1 MLDRIFSVWFWFGS
15 NRPGFYIGTSLMLTV
30 MLLMWSGGIQASLSL
45 GPGGEFPGLKDVSL
59 YAFSHDELSSLLYN
73 AMLLLLLGP
82 CQERRWGTVSFLS
95 LSLLSVAILPPI
107 YTLVLCAGGGEASR
121 ISGYSATQLALFTAQ
136 SRQVTQRK
144 VLRCIPVWLLPW
156 ILLLLSLLLLPSTPV
171 LLHFCAIC
179 VGHNYRQSVIEV
191 LQQLEDMEFFKFIP
205 DWAYIPTKNRYKLPT
220 HSTSRRSVLPSHGTP
235 ARQEPPCNSPLMED
249 HSLLNA
255 QQWSEPVAP
264 WLYDRSVSLSETQ
277 LVEEQMLRAGLLA
290 SLQDIADAPVAKV
303 EVQKSSVSSL
313 RLQQLEKMGFPT
325 EKAVVALAASK
336 QLDGAISLLIDG
348 RVGEDT
354 VVISK
359 GKTTLPTSTTTP

>member
-45 GPGGEFPGLKDVSL
+45 GPGGEFPGLKD
-59 YAFSHDELSSLLYN
+59 
-73 AMLLLLLGP
+73 
-82 CQERRWGTVSFLS
+82 
-95 LSLLSVAILPPI
+95 
-107 YTLVLCAGGGEASR
+107 
-121 ISGYSATQLALFTAQ
+121 
-136 SRQVTQRK
+136 
-144 VLRCIPVWLLPW
+144 
-156 ILLLLSLLLLPSTPV
+156 
-171 LLHFCAIC
+171 
-179 VGHNYRQSVIEV
+179 RQSVIEV

>member
-15 NRPGFYIGTSLMLTV
+15 NRPGFYIGTSLLLTV
-30 MLLMWSGGIQASLSL
+30 MLLMWSGGIQACLNL
-45 GPGGEFPGLKDVSL
+45 GPGGEFPGFKDVSL

-95 LSLLSVAILPPI
+95 LSILSVAILPPI
-107 YTLVLCAGGGEASR
+107 YTFVLCAGGGEASR
-121 ISGYSATQLALFTAQ
+121 ICGYSATQLALFTAQ

-144 VLRCIPVWLLPW
+144 VLRCVPVWFLPW

-179 VGHNYRQSVIEV
+179 IGHNYRPSVIEV
-191 LQQLEDMEFFKFIP
+191 LQQLEDMELFKFIP
-205 DWAYIPTKNRYKLPT
+205 DWVYISTINRHRLPT
-220 HSTSRRSVLPSHGTP
+220 HTTSHRSAPPFHGTA
-235 ARQEPPCNSPLMED
+235 ARQEPPYNSPLMGD
-249 HSLLNA
+249 RSLLNA
-255 QQWSEPVAP
+255 HQWAEPVSP
-264 WLYDRSVSLSETQ
+264 WLYDGSVPMSDAQ

-290 SLQDIADAPVAKV
+290 SLQDIPNAPDAKV

-325 EKAVVALAASK
+325 EKAVVALAATK
-336 QLDGAISLLIDG
+336 QLDSAISLLIDG
-348 RVGEDT
+348 HVGENT

-359 GKTTLPTSTTTP
+359 GKSTLPPSSTT